1 MKNLKVVT
9 TFVKNIL
16 QLPKS
21 FLIQSAKMSSL
32 INDDS
37 SMNQSRKKILCLFD
51 VDGTLTKSRQRITPD
66 MDAFL
71 ETLKEKVDVGL
82 VGGSDLE
89 KIAEQ
94 MGNLGSEQAL
104 VNRFPFVFSQNGL
117 VAHID
122 GGLRSQESIL
132 TFIGE
137 EKLQRIINF
146 CLRYMSDLNLPC
158 KRGNFIEFRTGLINV
173 CPVGRSCS
181 QAERE
186 AFAEYDKHHR
196 IREDFVKVLKDK
208 FGDYN
213 LNFAIGGQIS
223 FDVFPQGWDKT
234 YCLKFVQDYQE
245 IHFFGD
251 KTDPGGNDHEIYSDE
266 RTIGHSVT
274 SPEDTKRIL
283 TQLFF

>member
-94 MGNLGSEQAL
+94 MGNLCSEQAL

>member
-32 INDDS
+32 INNDS

-94 MGNLGSEQAL
+94 MGNLCSEQAL